1 MKLYNR
7 HATVE
12 SVETPGL
19 KRDVEIRR
27 TAMLDLTPPEIN
39 RVVDT
44 LKVAIWRVDI
54 FFGKQ
59 QIFLQPLAEQWSDV
73 ALQFTSIYGIR
84 RYFNN
89 SALISHVDRWAETA
103 ELVPRATCPGHP
115 HTSSPPSST
124 SARTWRRTG
133 RSSYATTG
141 ARTTW

>member
-1 MKLYNR
+1 M
-7 HATVE
+7 
-12 SVETPGL
+12 ETPGL

-44 LKVAIWRVDI
+44 LKVVIWRANI
-54 FFGKQ
+54 FLK

-89 SALISHVDRWAETA
+89 SALISHVDRWAGLCWP
-103 ELVPRATCPGHP
+103 LVTRDT
-115 HTSSPPSST
+115 
-124 SARTWRRTG
+124 
-133 RSSYATTG
+133 
-141 ARTTW
+141 